1 MIASLRGEVV
11 DLGGNHCVIECAG
24 VGYLVNITARLASRL
39 TRHEETLLLTTM
51 TVREDAMTLYG
62 FENTQEREMF
72 ALLRTVS
79 TVGPK
84 VAMAILA
91 VLSPA
96 DIAHAVATKNAKAL
110 QAASGVGKRLAERLL
125 VELKDKV
132 EVFADRAEV
141 AGEVSQAGVGGN
153 VAAGVVLK
161 ADMDQ
166 VVGALVGLG
175 FPEVEANSAAE
186 AVVAADPTLDTSMA
200 LKAAL
205 KMLGN

>member
-11 DLGGNHCVIECAG
+11 DLGADFCVIECSG
-24 VGYLVNITARLASRL
+24 VGHLVTITGKLASQL
-39 TRHEETLLLTTM
+39 VRHEQAFVLTAM
-51 TVREDAMTLYG
+51 TVREDAITLFG
-62 FENTQEREMF
+62 FSNAQEREMF

-84 VAMAILA
+84 VAMSILS

-110 QAASGVGKRLAERLL
+110 QTASGVGKRLADRLL

-132 EVFADRAEV
+132 EAYADPAEASLV
-141 AGEVSQAGVGGN
+141 EQENTWAPGVTSD
-153 VAAGVVLK
+153 
-161 ADMDQ
+161 ADIDQ

-175 FPEVEANSAAE
+175 FPEAEANSAVE
-186 AVVAADPTLDTSMA
+186 TVIKNDSSLDTSMA

-205 KMLGN
+205 KSLGTH